1 MTASASSQV
10 KASRPAVI
18 VIATARFGNAL
29 YREE

>member
-1 MTASASSQV
+1 MAASSASQV

>member
-18 VIATARFGNAL
+18 VITTARFGNAL